1 MDFRDPER
9 GQGEPEGRITR
20 HRMLGEIKGRE
31 SAELAPE
38 GTLDIESADDFRGGF
53 IRLLEAGIE
62 RFFVD
67 LGGVDYIDSTGL
79 GSLMQLYREARD
91 RGGEVRFYNVTP
103 AVRDIFSL
111 THLDKVI
118 TIDESREA
126 AFAGAGG
133 G

>member
-9 GQGEPEGRITR
+9 AEPDAPITR
-20 HRMLGEIKGRE
+20 HRALGEIGGRR
-31 SAELAPE
+31 SVELAPE
-38 GTLDIESADDFRGGF
+38 GTLDIESADEFRGTF
-53 IRLLEAGIE
+53 SRLLESGVE

-67 LGGVDYIDSTGL
+67 LGGVGYIDSTGL
-79 GSLMQLYREARD
+79 GSLMQLYREARE
-91 RGGEVRFYNVTP
+91 RGGEVRFYNIAP

-126 AFAGAGG
+126 ALARAGEGS
-133 G
+133 